1 MQTEVKSI
9 KAMRA
14 ETGMSQSQFA
24 KFFDIPVR
32 SIQEWEQE
40 RKAPAPY
47 VPKMMERI
55 LNNEFYANTKERG
68 TAESKQG

>member
-24 KFFDIPVR
+24 KFFDIPVC

-47 VPKMMERI
+47 VPKMMQRI

-68 TAESKQG
+68 TADSK